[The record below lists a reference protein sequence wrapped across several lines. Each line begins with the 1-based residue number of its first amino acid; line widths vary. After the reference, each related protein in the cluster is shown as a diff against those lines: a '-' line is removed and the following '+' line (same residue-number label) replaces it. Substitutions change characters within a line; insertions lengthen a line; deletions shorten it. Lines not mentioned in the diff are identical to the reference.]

1 MAIGH
6 THLNGVIIMTKNE
19 KIAKAIDSA
28 IRNGSG
34 EWSDIVQSVNDAKIT
49 IKNWM
54 TVRGVLQ
61 WMLDEKMIVRVN
73 SVQKE
78 QYIIA

>member
-1 MAIGH
+1 MS
-6 THLNGVIIMTKNE
+6 KNE
-19 KIAKAIDSA
+19 KIAKAIQNA
-28 IRNGSG
+28 IRNGSC
-34 EWSDIVQSVNDAKIT
+34 EWSDIVQSINDAKIT

-61 WMLDEKMIVRVN
+61 WMLDEKIIVRVN
-73 SVQKE
+73 NVHKE